1 MIFYITEETKK
12 EVEDMLNKPYAT
24 DNKFKLGVNYG
35 KKNILSMIID
45 NHIIIPQPP
54 QSTPSDYI
62 MD

>member
-35 KKNILSMIID
+35 KKNILSMILD
-45 NHIIIPQPP
+45 NHIIIPNFQ
-54 QSTPSDYI
+54 QSPSENYI